1 MLPESEKACR
11 RLSGGSHVKDTPQHA
26 IFISFSKG
34 GRHRP
39 WISGRKRFWHG
50 RVRQVAGKAG
60 GVSQLSD
67 GWRWRWPWHA
77 IGSLV
82 LDRRLELPPRWT
94 NRLGAPPADASSRRP
109 RNPWMP
115 SNAHASLI
123 RALSGPAG
131 APPNQP
137 QLHPAPFFVSLFAP
151 SSQLEPHKPVH
162 PHPAADGS
170 LMCPALLL
178 ARPTNDPALRSN
190 PTSSAAARD
199 IAFEGSP
206 LFLFPVLPTVILH
219 QPLPIVSPHAD
230 TYVLLPSL
238 HLSLSHAICPRLLF
252 LLPAI
257 LLSKSFPCHSR
268 CTPFVTPTKASTIS
282 IRQES
287 LTENKAPFS
296 PCSPIVRLFI
306 VLILVCRSCSG
317 EREGT

>member
-94 NRLGAPPADASSRRP
+94 NRPGAPPADASSRRP

-123 RALSGPAG
+123 RALSGARWG
-131 APPNQP
+131 TTQSTTAPPGPLLRVAICP
-137 QLHPAPFFVSLFAP
+137 QLAPAPSW
-151 SSQLEPHKPVH
+151 EPHKPVH

-219 QPLPIVSPHAD
+219 QPLLVVSPHAD
-230 TYVLLPSL
+230 TCVLLPSL
-238 HLSLSHAICPRLLF
+238 HLILSHAICPRLIF
-252 LLPAI
+252 LLLAI
-257 LLSKSFPCHSR
+257 LFAKILSL
-268 CTPFVTPTKASTIS
+268 PFSLYPVEQPSNPTKASIIS
-282 IRQES
+282 IRQAR
-287 LTENKAPFS
+287 LAENKAPFS
-296 PCSPIVRLFI
+296 HCSPILRLFI
-306 VLILVCRSCSG
+306 PDCCWA
-317 EREGT
+317 